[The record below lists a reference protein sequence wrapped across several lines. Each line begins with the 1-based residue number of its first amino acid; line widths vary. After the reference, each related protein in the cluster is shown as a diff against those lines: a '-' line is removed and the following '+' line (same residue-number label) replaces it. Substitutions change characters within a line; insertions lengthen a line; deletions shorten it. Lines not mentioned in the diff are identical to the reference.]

1 MPPPTLPNEREL
13 PLRVYAS
20 DEGAHELT
28 LIRCLRCG
36 FTSDA
41 LPLNPGPQFDE
52 ALSHDCNQHDDG
64 EE

>member
-1 MPPPTLPNEREL
+1 M
-13 PLRVYAS
+13 YAS